1 MSEDSNVMDIHEHRF
16 ERKVEK
22 SVIEIA
28 EGLLADAKAGKIT
41 AIAYATVGFDGVAG
55 CAYSRTKNM
64 PALYGSISLLF
75 MRYGMHNIKE

>member
-1 MSEDSNVMDIHEHRF
+1 MSTDSNVTDIHEHRF

-41 AIAYATVGFDGVAG
+41 ALAYATIGFDGTSA
-55 CAYSRTKNM
+55 CAYSRTANM
-64 PALYGSISLLF
+64 PALYGSIGLLF
-75 MRYGMHNIKE
+75 TRYGMHNIKE